1 MKSVKQSAK
10 ATDNIKTTETTNTAK
25 TTPNTEAQ
33 VIKGM
38 TPPVLELIDAETA
51 QKYLDTNPHN
61 RPIHQGTI
69 NGYVKEMEDDE
80 FKLTHQG
87 IAFDVHGHLQDGQH
101 RLLAVIQSGK
111 PQQFWVFRNMPE
123 ENFTK
128 IDVGRDRKPSDVLAL
143 EGIDSPNL
151 TSSISKFI
159 LAYESGSKAN
169 AIAASTGSSG
179 KNYISNDKILHFAK
193 DNKKRLEKVA
203 ELSKTWF
210 DKFPKALEMRFIG
223 GLYWYIS
230 AIDEE
235 RANEFFEHLS
245 SGADLP
251 EDSPILKLRNI
262 LMHNLVAK
270 KKLPRSE
277 KFALAVKAWNLYI
290 QEKKVGKLSF
300 NKKAGEKFPEIM
312 RPQVEEAA

>member
-1 MKSVKQSAK
+1 MKSVKQPQSASK
-10 ATDNIKTTETTNTAK
+10 AQTPTSETTPSNV
-25 TTPNTEAQ
+25 NAQ

-38 TPPVLELIDAETA
+38 TPPVLELIDPELA

-69 NGYVKEMEDDE
+69 NGYVIEMEEDQ

-87 IAFDVHGHLQDGQH
+87 IAFDEKGHLQDGQH

-193 DNKKRLEKVA
+193 DNKKKLEKVA

-210 DKFPKALEMRFIG
+210 EKFPKALEMRFIG

-230 AIDEE
+230 QIDQE

-277 KFALAVKAWNLYI
+277 KFALAVKAWNFYV
-290 QEKKVGKLSF
+290 QNKKVAKLSF
-300 NKKAGEKFPEIM
+300 NKKAGEKFPEILK
-312 RPQVEEAA
+312 PQVEEAA

>member
-10 ATDNIKTTETTNTAK
+10 ATDNTKTTTS
-25 TTPNTEAQ
+25 TEAQ
-33 VIKGM
+33 AIKSM

-101 RLLAVIQSGK
+101 RLLAVIQSGR

-193 DNKKRLEKVA
+193 DNKKRLERVA
-203 ELSKTWF
+203 EKSKEWF

-223 GLYWYIS
+223 GLYWYLS
-230 AIDEE
+230 QIDEQK
-235 RANEFFEHLS
+235 ANEFFEHLS

-277 KFALAVKAWNLYI
+277 KFALAVKAWNFFI
-290 QEKKVGKLSF
+290 QDRKINKLTF
-300 NKKAGEKFPEIM
+300 NKKAGEKFPEIL